1 VASGGGRAL
10 GKTSQTSVQAKEA
23 RYAEDPIYDP
33 GVSGGDTL
41 VLCYHAVSETWPA
54 DLSTTPETIE
64 GQLTTLVDRGYR
76 GVTFSE
82 AVEPG
87 AGRRVA
93 VTFDDAYRS
102 VCELALPVLDR
113 LGLPG
118 TVFVPTAHVDSE
130 APMSW
135 AGIDRWLD
143 GPHEQELLCMSR
155 EQLCDLDRRG
165 WEIGAHTHTHPR
177 LSQLADAEL
186 RVELERPL
194 QLLTEW
200 LGKPCRSLAYPY
212 GDFSPTV
219 VAATRAAGYSS
230 AATLAATS
238 TTRDPLL
245 WPRVGIYHGEA
256 GWRFR
261 LKVAPLVRRGGLAR
275 LRHPLTALRERRQ
288 AAEG

>member
-1 VASGGGRAL
+1 MEGP
-10 GKTSQTSVQAKEA
+10 T
-23 RYAEDPIYDP
+23 YDP
-33 GVSGGDTL
+33 RVAGDDTL

-54 DLSTTPETIE
+54 DLSVTPEAIE
-64 GQLTTLVDRGYR
+64 GQLSALVDRGYR

-82 AVEPG
+82 AVEEG
-87 AGRRVA
+87 SGRRLA

-102 VCELALPVLDR
+102 VCELALPILDR
-113 LGLPG
+113 LGLPA
-118 TVFVPTAHVDSE
+118 TVFVPTAHVDSAE
-130 APMSW
+130 PMSW
-135 AGIDRWLD
+135 AGIDRWIG
-143 GPHEQELLCMSR
+143 GPHEQEMLCMSR
-155 EQLCDLDRRG
+155 DQLLALDRLG

-177 LSQLADAEL
+177 LSQLAGAEL
-186 RVELERPL
+186 RAELERPR

-200 LGKPCRSLAYPY
+200 FGKPCRSLAYPY

-238 TTRDPLL
+238 TTREPLL
-245 WPRVGIYHGEA
+245 WPRVGVYHGEA

-261 LKVAPLVRRGGLAR
+261 LKVAPLARRGGLAR

-288 AAEG
+288 AAKGG

>member
-1 VASGGGRAL
+1 VA
-10 GKTSQTSVQAKEA
+10 
-23 RYAEDPIYDP
+23 
-33 GVSGGDTL
+33 GGDTL

-54 DLSTTPETIE
+54 DLSTTPEAIE
-64 GQLTTLVDRGYR
+64 EQLAALVERGYR

-102 VCELALPVLDR
+102 VCELALPILDR

-130 APMSW
+130 APMAW
-135 AGIDRWLD
+135 AGIDRWLG
-143 GPHEQELLCMSR
+143 GPHEQEMLCMGR
-155 EQLCDLDRRG
+155 EQLRDLDRHG

-177 LSQLADAEL
+177 LSQLPESEL
-186 RVELERPL
+186 PGELELPRR
-194 QLLTEW
+194 LLTEW

-212 GDFSPTV
+212 GDFSPAA
-219 VAATRAAGYSS
+219 VAATQAAGYSS
-230 AATLAATS
+230 AATLTAS
-238 TTRDPLL
+238 LPTRDPFL
-245 WPRVGIYHGEA
+245 WPRVGVYSGEA

-261 LKVAPLVRRGGLAR
+261 LKVAPLARRGGLAR

-288 AAEG
+288 TAGG

>member
-1 VASGGGRAL
+1 MGAL
-10 GKTSQTSVQAKEA
+10 GETSQTFVQAEESCL
-23 RYAEDPIYDP
+23 AESPIYDP
-33 GVSGGDTL
+33 GVAGGDTL

-54 DLSTTPETIE
+54 DLSITPEAIE
-64 GQLTTLVDRGYR
+64 KQLAALVDRGYR

-82 AVEPG
+82 AVEG
-87 AGRRVA
+87 GSGRRVA

-102 VCELALPVLDR
+102 VRELALPILDR

-135 AGIDRWLD
+135 AGIDRWIG
-143 GPHEQELLCMSR
+143 GPHEREMLCMSR

-177 LSQLADAEL
+177 LSQLAEAEL
-186 RVELERPL
+186 PGELELPRR
-194 QLLTEW
+194 LLSEW

-212 GDFSPTV
+212 GDFSPAAL
-219 VAATRAAGYSS
+219 AATEAAGYSS
-230 AATLAATS
+230 AATLTAS
-238 TTRDPLL
+238 LPMRDPLL
-245 WPRVGIYHGEA
+245 WPRVGVYNGEA

-261 LKVAPLVRRGGLAR
+261 LKVAPLARRGGLAR

-288 AAEG
+288 AGEG